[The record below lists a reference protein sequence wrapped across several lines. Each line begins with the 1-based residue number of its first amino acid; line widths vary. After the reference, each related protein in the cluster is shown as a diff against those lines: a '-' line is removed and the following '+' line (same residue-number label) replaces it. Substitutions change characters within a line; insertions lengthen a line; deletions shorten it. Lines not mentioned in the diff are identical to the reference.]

1 MTSTASI
8 VTIIPE
14 SSIRPQPTPSEQKTI
29 DDAFNAY
36 QTARFMVKMNNRPS
50 EFPLIPIMELCV
62 LSLVSACFIVHGS
75 DASNS
80 RTENTIFML
89 TGVLMTISVFM
100 SFIFKVLFQT
110 CYENQFNNT
119 LEKHCNILY
128 KQYWLAILAVYQRK
142 VREANDA
149 VLSATPE
156 TLEAKQKIKL
166 EASDA
171 LNERLYAARREIP
184 TLNLP

>member
-14 SSIRPQPTPSEQKTI
+14 SSIRPQPTPSEQKAI

-36 QTARFMVKMNNRPS
+36 QTARFMESMINRPS
-50 EFPLIPIMELCV
+50 EFPLITIMELCV

-80 RTENTIFML
+80 RTENNIFVI
-89 TGVLMTISVFM
+89 TGVIMTTSIFL
-100 SFIFKVLFQT
+100 SFVFKVLLQCGYLCKSFNT
-110 CYENQFNNT
+110 IEN
-119 LEKHCNILY
+119 HCNILY

>member
-14 SSIRPQPTPSEQKTI
+14 SSISPQPTPSEQKTI

-36 QTARFMVKMNNRPS
+36 QTARLM
-50 EFPLIPIMELCV
+50 CV
-62 LSLVSACFIVHGS
+62 LHNQPRNYPLFPILEILTLSLLSVCFFVHGS

-80 RTENTIFML
+80 RTENTIFMVSG
-89 TGVLMTISVFM
+89 GVVISYVPL
-100 SFIFKVLFQT
+100 ILLIKVLFQT
-110 CYENQFNNT
+110 CYVNDFNNKI
-119 LEKHCNILY
+119 EKHCNILY
-128 KQYWLAILAVYQRK
+128 KQYCLAILAVYQRK